1 VAAPA
6 PLQEAGVT
14 ALEMPGG
21 YYEELARAYQARRA
35 VFLEGLERAGL
46 PFTTPQGAY
55 YTLVDVSAIRDRLG
69 APDDVAVCRELVLRA
84 GVAAVP
90 GSSFFSRAEDGRDVV
105 RLAFPK
111 RLETLREAGSRLVAF
126 TEGLGLAP

>member
-14 ALEMPGG
+14 ALGMPDA
-21 YYEELARAYQARRA
+21 YYEGLTRAYQERRD

-46 PFTTPQGAY
+46 RFSTPQGAY
-55 YTLVDVSAIRDRLG
+55 YTLVDVSAIRERLG

-90 GSSFFSRAEDGRDVV
+90 GSSFFSQPHEGRDIV

-111 RLETLREAGSRLVAF
+111 RVETLREATAHLAGFTGSL
-126 TEGLGLAP
+126 GLGP